1 MHLPCLRWIALA
13 ILATLPALVACE
25 DPDATNYS
33 PSLTMVRTGAVTVA
47 EPPPIPEALYVPG
60 INIKPEDYDIAELE
74 LYLTAIDLQAMQ
86 EIDDPVPLE
95 KHKDYDYEAGSG
107 SLTDALADEGSIE
120 FDDVE
125 QGAMGDC
132 YLVAAL
138 SAAIYIDQDNAI
150 RDGLIRDVRDE
161 NGFVT
166 HYVVRFYDAWG
177 TPQDIEVDAD
187 LVRKNGKVTYARSL
201 DTRSGEEEWWVSLV
215 EKAYADWHGG
225 YESIGDGGWAGDVM
239 QAITGSNA
247 TYRSTKHLSDKSVV
261 DSIRGAL
268 DKNRPVVAG
277 TFGKEDGV
285 DYEGTNIY
293 AWHAYSVLDAGQDEE
308 EKYFVQLR
316 NPWGEVE
323 PAGNGEDDGI
333 FKLEM
338 GEFKRLYQG
347 ITLGGGYTVDHS
359 APGAVDD
366 LAVAE
371 LLDGGVALNFTAT
384 GDDGDSGLAAAY
396 DLRYS
401 IDPIDSSNFYQ
412 ATAAEVAGPQTPGTA
427 ERIEVEGLD
436 NDSTYY
442 LALRVE
448 DESDNISP
456 LSNVVEVTLGSTGDD
471 DDDTS
476 GDDDDDWPLDEM
488 EEFEAGAAGWNTSGL
503 FHLTDVHAASPTH
516 AMWFG
521 DETSHNYDTGDQVT
535 GALTSPVVSLAGASA
550 PTLVWEQILDV
561 EDDASYDQAFVEVA
575 TAGGGYT
582 DWTAVW
588 ERTGTATDW
597 EMIDVDLGSYAGQ
610 SVQTRFRFDSVDEIN
625 NDYQGWFID
634 NVWITD

>member
-1 MHLPCLRWIALA
+1 M
-13 ILATLPALVACE
+13 
-25 DPDATNYS
+25 
-33 PSLTMVRTGAVTVA
+33 
-47 EPPPIPEALYVPG
+47 
-60 INIKPEDYDIAELE
+60 
-74 LYLTAIDLQAMQ
+74 
-86 EIDDPVPLE
+86 
-95 KHKDYDYEAGSG
+95 
-107 SLTDALADEGSIE
+107 
-120 FDDVE
+120 
-125 QGAMGDC
+125 
-132 YLVAAL
+132 
-138 SAAIYIDQDNAI
+138 
-150 RDGLIRDVRDE
+150 
-161 NGFVT
+161 
-166 HYVVRFYDAWG
+166 VRFYDAWG

-476 GDDDDDWPLDEM
+476 GDDDDDSALPDV